1 MPLTKDT
8 PQQPSHP
15 PHQPEVPAEGSGLRQ
30 LSGAERLTG
39 LGFRCWLSG
48 YQTGEIRQWEQA
60 WSAYA
65 IELGPQSARSAIR
78 DLSCWVRAVRGHAR
92 RDICLQPAACEWFG
106 YDECLAVSMIAAAQH
121 QCPAMKACAF
131 ALLGAQPYDDVLES
145 AGRFAACLR
154 ENRLVLS
161 PDPLVEPL
169 ARGADAADAAP
180 H

>member
-1 MPLTKDT
+1 MPLTRYS
-8 PQQPSHP
+8 PQRPSHP
-15 PHQPEVPAEGSGLRQ
+15 PRQPEMRAGAPDLRQ

-39 LGFRCWLSG
+39 LGFRRWLSG
-48 YQTGEIRQWEQA
+48 YQTGEIQQWEQA

-65 IELGPQSARSAIR
+65 VELGPQSARSAIR
-78 DLSCWVRAVRGHAR
+78 DLSCWVRAVRGHAQ
-92 RDICLQPAACEWFG
+92 RDITVQPATCEWFG

-131 ALLGAQPYDDVLES
+131 ALLGAQPLDDVLES

-169 ARGADAADAAP
+169 ARGAETADVAA